1 MAVVAVVIIAG
12 VFVLNKGD
20 DDDEARDL
28 AKGDMLEYTVF
39 GSIDTEFGY
48 DEYRRT

>member
-20 DDDEARDL
+20 DDEARDL
-28 AKGDMLEYTVF
+28 AKGDTLEYTVF
-39 GSIDTEFGY
+39 GSIDTEI
-48 DEYRRT
+48 DTTISSEQ